1 MDMPAV
7 RQITALP
14 STATFIPFFSWISST
29 GPAVVTTTFPD
40 GNIGTDHIGNRL
52 GWARPNNWNN
62 PGGGRGDGISGR
74 GDGISGWGVGGGG
87 WGVGGGG
94 WGGNWHNHC
103 INPRYGWYNGCHS
116 GYWGSRWY
124 APLAWTSV
132 GWGLGAMTSGWG
144 YGTSYYNPYCV
155 QPVATVVVAYDY
167 SLPVVVNNYVS
178 SDAESGDAIAQA
190 DQQTPESEQATKLFD
205 DGLSQ
210 FKSGDYQ
217 SALANFDAALQKL
230 PGDPVVHEVRALTL
244 FALGEY
250 QSSAAALNSFLSS
263 APGMDWTTMSSL
275 YGNVDD
281 YQSQLRKLEQYCQS
295 NPNDPASHFVLAY
308 QYLATGSKDS
318 AVNALKVVVKNQPKD
333 STARRMLDALV
344 PPEPPPAPEPA
355 PASLATPD
363 GGDAPET
370 DLVGNWRATAG
381 ETTIDLAITEDSQ
394 FTWKATPAGKPP
406 LELKGDLAST
416 SDELVLETKDQGA
429 MAGSVKSLG
438 SDSWQ
443 FVLSGAPAADPGLSF
458 SRVKN

>member
-40 GNIGTDHIGNRL
+40 GNIGTDNIGNRL
-52 GWARPNNWNN
+52 GWDRPNNWNN
-62 PGGGRGDGISGR
+62 PGGGRGDGIS
-74 GDGISGWGVGGGG
+74 G

-217 SALANFDAALQKL
+217 AALGNFDAALQKL

-244 FALGEY
+244 FALGDY

-281 YQSQLRKLEQYCQS
+281 YQSQLRKLAQSCES
-295 NPNDPASHFVLAY
+295 NPNDPSSHFVLAY
-308 QYLATGSKDS
+308 QYLATDSKDN
-318 AVNALKVVVKNQPKD
+318 AVNALAVVVKNQPKD
-333 STARRMLDALV
+333 STARRMLDALA
-344 PPEPPPAPEPA
+344 PPEPPPTRRRRQRLPAATHQKPTWSASGVPRRAIRRSIWRSPKNRNLPRRPRLREIQRCSLRGNWLRPAKSSSWKPRTRARWPA
-355 PASLATPD
+355 PSLNDTWPPVRPD
-363 GGDAPET
+363 CPSS
-370 DLVGNWRATAG
+370 RATNLP
-381 ETTIDLAITEDSQ
+381 D
-394 FTWKATPAGKPP
+394 
-406 LELKGDLAST
+406 
-416 SDELVLETKDQGA
+416 
-429 MAGSVKSLG
+429 
-438 SDSWQ
+438 
-443 FVLSGAPAADPGLSF
+443 AA
-458 SRVKN
+458 